1 MKGWYIVVEVAHG
14 EQAFGE
20 EGESSAHGGL
30 LSLLDWDASIVWIL
44 SHPKNDSG
52 GIPLPP
58 SHTVVR
64 RCSYCNQEKTPGNVF
79 DQQRHISKKRM
90 EAVMKIRVDS
100 KMQACTI
107 LFSFRANN
115 WGVMFRPLI

>member
-52 GIPLPP
+52 GIG
-58 SHTVVR
+58 S
-64 RCSYCNQEKTPGNVF
+64 S
-79 DQQRHISKKRM
+79 
-90 EAVMKIRVDS
+90 
-100 KMQACTI
+100 
-107 LFSFRANN
+107 SFRVEFDSEN
-115 WGVMFRPLI
+115 PS